1 MPFFWQGIGG
11 SGGKEAACNVE
22 DLGSIPG
29 LRKSPGEEIGYPP
42 QYSWVSLVAQTV
54 KNPHA
59 MQETWVLSLGQE
71 DPLEE
76 GMATHSSILT

>member
-29 LRKSPGEEIGYPP
+29 LRKSPGEENRYPLKYCGLGNSMNRGAW
-42 QYSWVSLVAQTV
+42 QAIVHGVRKSWTQLSNFTMTITV
-54 KNPHA
+54 K
-59 MQETWVLSLGQE
+59 
-71 DPLEE
+71 
-76 GMATHSSILT
+76 